1 MGLRGIEGDEKHS
14 TEEWHKLTPLKCDI
28 SNNLSVF
35 CPTMIIALVM
45 ILTISVKFSSGW
57 ERSQN

>member
-1 MGLRGIEGDEKHS
+1 MDLRGIESDEEHS

-35 CPTMIIALVM
+35 SPSKTIA
-45 ILTISVKFSSGW
+45 
-57 ERSQN
+57 